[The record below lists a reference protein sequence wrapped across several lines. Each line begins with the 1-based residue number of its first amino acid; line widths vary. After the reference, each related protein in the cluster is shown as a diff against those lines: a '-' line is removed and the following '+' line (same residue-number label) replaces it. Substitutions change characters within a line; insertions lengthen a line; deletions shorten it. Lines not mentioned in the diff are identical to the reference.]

1 MNVGKLAPN
10 AAEYFLGE
18 VASSPIDYY
27 TGAKEAHGYW
37 CGSLAADLGLVGQVD
52 PEDFRALL
60 AGHDPRSGEALV
72 AASGSGCRRPRV
84 RAVDTEWLAP
94 KLAAERLGVSVRQV
108 HRLISAGQQGSS
120 EIASLAAKAT
130 SESVRRPGWRVSATE
145 VARYAATQAPK
156 ARRPGYDLA
165 FRPPKSVSVAWAL
178 GDEQIREAIR
188 EAHREAVAAAL
199 VYLEDQAASA
209 RSGHNRA
216 RVATD
221 GYVAAAFDHRTSRA
235 DDPLLH
241 THVVVANLTR
251 LPDGTWRALDSR
263 GIFRHARTAGFLYQA
278 ELRHLLSTRLGVA
291 WEPVRNGWADI
302 AGVPAALVAMF
313 SKRRADIEAAVAE
326 SGASSARAYQ
336 AATLATRPRKEHDG
350 GVMSLEDRW
359 RAEAQGLDLKKG
371 WLSACLGHR
380 APVAPSA
387 EVMEALLDE
396 LGGPNGVTE
405 FASTFD
411 RRDVIRALC
420 ESAGEAVS
428 AESLVIWADRFL
440 ASDRVVVLAPTS
452 ATANWRFST
461 PELVGL
467 EARLLAA
474 AEEAPSRPTPAAD
487 PAVLDRVLADH
498 AHLSDEQ
505 RDMVVAMCTSARGLL
520 GIGGRPGSG
529 KTAATSACVEA
540 LVRSGVP
547 VVGCSLSATA
557 AAELDHATGLS
568 GRTGRPASTI
578 ARLLMELDDPRD
590 GGLAPGSV
598 VIIDEASMA
607 PTRLLARLLDHAERS
622 GGALRLIGDPDQH
635 GAVEA
640 GGIFAAVVARAGE
653 EVVMLKANHRQLDP
667 KEREAISAY
676 REGHVAEAVASYDED
691 GKLTRSAT
699 AAESYDAMAA
709 AWFAARC
716 EGRRDPMVAGTNAA
730 RSALNERARALLIG
744 VGEVHGEVLVAAGR
758 EFQVGDEVVTR
769 LNDRR
774 LRGPGADFVKNG
786 SVGRVVG
793 VDQQGAELVVSFE
806 AEGEIRLPATYVATG
821 AVEHAY
827 ARTTY
832 GLQGATLESAFYHP
846 TDASSFEEG
855 YVALTRAR
863 RSTELFLVEGE
874 MEEDESHGT
883 TAELTDTDTVVEALA
898 RRGAGRL
905 AHAAGPSPGTGVQL
919 AGVSLG
925 ELSARG
931 EALDALLA
939 SEPPPVDLAL
949 AAAERRLQSLLRR
962 QRRDGPLNPSK
973 SGGRDTTSWID
984 AAIQLTEEEVASLRT
999 LRREREVWLVNYTPE
1014 LEDRKAVRHAAA
1026 ARRVQLVHM
1035 LRAKPPAAVLER
1047 LGPRPSRPAA
1057 ARRWDAAAAGV
1068 ITGLDATNRTL
1079 VETHD
1084 PLRRQRATAPPAGYE
1099 FDVR

>member
-18 VASSPIDYY
+18 VASSAIDYY

-60 AGHDPRSGEALV
+60 AGLDPRTGEALV
-72 AASGSGCRRPRV
+72 ADSGASCRRQ
-84 RAVDTEWLAP
+84 RARAGETEWLTP
-94 KLAAERLGVSVRQV
+94 KLVAERLRVSVRQV
-108 HRLISAGQQGSS
+108 HRLISAGQKGSS
-120 EIASLAAKAT
+120 EVASLAAKAT
-130 SESVRRPGWRVSATE
+130 SESARRPGWRVSAAE
-145 VARYAATQAPK
+145 VTRYAAAQAPK

-178 GDEQIREAIR
+178 GDERIREAIR

-199 VYLEDQAASA
+199 AYLEDQAASA

-235 DDPLLH
+235 GDPLLH

-263 GIFRHARTAGFLYQA
+263 GIFRHAKTAGFLYQA
-278 ELRHLLSTRLGVA
+278 ELRHLLSARLGVA
-291 WEPVRNGWADI
+291 WEPVRNGWADV

-326 SGASSARAYQ
+326 VGASSARAYQ

-350 GVMSLEDRW
+350 GAMSLEERW
-359 RAEAQGLDLKKG
+359 RAEAPGLDVKKG

-380 APVAPSA
+380 APVAPST
-387 EVMEALLDE
+387 EVMEELLDE
-396 LGGPNGVTE
+396 LGGPYGVTE

-420 ESAGEAVS
+420 ERAGEAVS
-428 AESLVIWADRFL
+428 AESLVTWADRFL

-474 AEEAPSRPTPAAD
+474 AEEAPSRPAPAAD
-487 PAVLDRVLADH
+487 PAVLDRVLAARPD
-498 AHLSDEQ
+498 LSDEQ
-505 RDMVVAMCTSARGLL
+505 RDMVEAMCTSERALL

-529 KTAATSACVEA
+529 KTVATAAYVEA

-557 AAELDHATGLS
+557 AAELDAATGL
-568 GRTGRPASTI
+568 GARTGRPASTI
-578 ARLLMELDDPRD
+578 ARLLMELDDPRE

-607 PTRLLARLLDHAERS
+607 PTRLLTRLLDHAERA
-622 GGALRLIGDPDQH
+622 GGAVRLIGDPDQH

-640 GGIFAAVVARAGE
+640 GGVFAALVARAGD
-653 EVVMLKANHRQLDP
+653 EVLMLKANHRQLDP
-667 KEREAISAY
+667 MERQAIAAY
-676 REGHVAEAVASYDED
+676 RGGHVADAVASYDAD

-716 EGRRDPMVAGTNAA
+716 DGRRDPMVAGTNAA
-730 RSALNERARALLIG
+730 RSSLNQRARAMLLG
-744 VGEVHGEVLVAAGR
+744 AGELHGEVLVAAGR

-774 LRGPGADFVKNG
+774 LRGPGGDFVKNG
-786 SVGRVVG
+786 SVGRVVV
-793 VDQQGAELVVSFE
+793 VDRKRSELVVSFDT
-806 AEGEIRLPATYVATG
+806 EGEIRLPAEYIDTG
-821 AVEHAY
+821 VVEHAY

-863 RSTELFLVEGE
+863 HSTQLFVVEGDIE
-874 MEEDESHGT
+874 DQEAHGADAEVTNLDAVTESLGRRRAGNLAHAEDESTGAGVKLIGAT
-883 TAELTDTDTVVEALA
+883 LAELTV
-898 RRGAGRL
+898 RR
-905 AHAAGPSPGTGVQL
+905 
-919 AGVSLG
+919 
-925 ELSARG
+925 
-931 EALDALLA
+931 EALDSLLA
-939 SEPPPVDLAL
+939 DEPVPIELDL
-949 AAAERRLQSLLRR
+949 AAAERRLQSLLGRR
-962 QRRDGPLNPSK
+962 WTYGPPSPPR
-973 SGGRDTTSWID
+973 SGGRDTTRWID
-984 AAIQLTEEEVASLRT
+984 AAIQRTEDEVASLRIH
-999 LRREREVWLVNYTPE
+999 RREREEWLAKYTPE
-1014 LEDRKAVRHAAA
+1014 LKERKALLHAAA
-1026 ARRVQLVHM
+1026 ARRVQLVHT
-1035 LRAKPPAAVLER
+1035 LRAKPPAAVLEC
-1047 LGPRPSRPAA
+1047 LGPRPRGPAA

-1068 ITGLDATNRTL
+1068 VIGLDAANKLRGSHDRSRPERPTVAP
-1079 VETHD
+1079 VERE
-1084 PLRRQRATAPPAGYE
+1084 P
-1099 FDVR
+1099 DVR